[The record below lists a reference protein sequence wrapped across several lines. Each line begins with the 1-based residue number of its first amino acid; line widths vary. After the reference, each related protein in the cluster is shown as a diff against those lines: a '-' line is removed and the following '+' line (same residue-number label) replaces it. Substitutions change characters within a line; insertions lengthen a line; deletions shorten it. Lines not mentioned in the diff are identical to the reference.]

1 MPTRVSR
8 SVRPPAASRSLRT
21 QHFLS
26 ILDLTPGEL
35 ADVLAAAQQLKKD
48 RARGSRGFGATARA
62 GQHVALL
69 FEKPSL
75 RTRCTF
81 EIAVRELGGDV
92 IAPPQD
98 VAMGEREPIADVARN
113 LERWVA
119 GVVIRTFAQERLVE
133 FAAAAPRVHVINA
146 LTDEEHPCQ
155 ALADLLTL
163 QEQLGRLE
171 GQTVAFIGDGNNVAT
186 SLAQGALMLGMHVH
200 LAAPDGYEFRP
211 DVEDQLRSLAR
222 HDATLRTFRDA
233 RKAVEGVAAVYTDA
247 WTSMGQEGEA
257 QHRRKVFAPFQV
269 DEALMAAAGDAVFMH
284 CLPAHRGEEATDAVM
299 DGPSSIIFDQAENRL
314 HAQKAL
320 LMLLMGGSQ

>member
-48 RARGSRGFGATARA
+48 RARGSRGFGATALA

-233 RKAVEGVAAVYTDA
+233 RQAVEGVAAVYTDA

>member
-1 MPTRVSR
+1 MPARVSR
-8 SVRPPAASRSLRT
+8 STRPSPASRSLRT

-48 RARGSRGFGATARA
+48 RVRGARGFGATALA

-113 LERWVA
+113 LERWVS

-133 FAAAAPRVHVINA
+133 FAAAAPRVHVVNA

-163 QEQLGRLE
+163 QEQLGTLK

-211 DVEDQLRSLAR
+211 EIEDQLRSLAR
-222 HDATLRTFRDA
+222 HDAALTTYRDPV
-233 RKAVEGVAAVYTDA
+233 KAVDGVAAVYTDA
-247 WTSMGQEGEA
+247 WTSMGQEAEA
-257 QHRRKVFAPFQV
+257 QHRRKVFAPYQV
-269 DEALMAAAGDAVFMH
+269 NEALMAAAGDAVFMH

-320 LMLLMGGSQ
+320 LMLLMGGTQ

>member
-1 MPTRVSR
+1 MPTRATRTPKAPKAV
-8 SVRPPAASRSLRT
+8 RSLRT

-26 ILDLTPGEL
+26 LADLSPTEL
-35 ADVLAAAQQLKKD
+35 ADVLQAGLHLKKE
-48 RARGSRGFGATARA
+48 RARGVRRYGATALA

-113 LERWVA
+113 LERWVST
-119 GVVIRTFAQERLVE
+119 VVIRTFAQDRLVE
-133 FAAAAPRVHVINA
+133 FATAAPRLHVVNA

-163 QEQLGRLE
+163 QEQFGDLRGR
-171 GQTVAFIGDGNNVAT
+171 TIAFVGDGNNVAA
-186 SLAQGALMLGMHVH
+186 SLAQGAMMLGTHVR
-200 LAAPDGYEFRP
+200 LAAPADYEFTP
-211 DVEDQLRSLAR
+211 EIVTQLEGLAR
-222 HDATLRTFRDA
+222 KGATYTLLRDA
-233 RKAVEGVAAVYTDA
+233 RKAVEGADAVYTDA
-247 WTSMGQEGEA
+247 WTSMGQEAEA
-257 QHRRKVFAPFQV
+257 QHRRKVFAPYQV
-269 DEALMAAAGDAVFMH
+269 NEALMAAAGDAVFMH
-284 CLPAHRGEEATDAVM
+284 CLPAHRGEEATDEVM
-299 DGPSSIIFDQAENRL
+299 DGPASIIFDQAENRL

-320 LMLLMGGSQ
+320 LMLLMGR